1 MIRAAA
7 GLALL
12 LAACSP
18 AASGTA
24 AGGADNLIDCAIGGA
39 ASFAHDCS
47 VERTQQDGADL
58 LIVHHPDGGFRRFKL
73 LDGGKSLVA
82 ADGAEAVSIARSADR
97 LDVSVD
103 DDRYRFSA
111 AMLSDAGHR

>member
-1 MIRAAA
+1 MRAAA
-7 GLALL
+7 GLVLL

-18 AASGTA
+18 AASSTA
-24 AGGADNLIDCAIGGA
+24 VSDKDNLIDCAIGGA
-39 ASFAHDCS
+39 ASFKHDCS
-47 VERTQQDGADL
+47 VERTQQDGAEL

-73 LDGGKSLVA
+73 LDGGKSLAA
-82 ADGAEAVSIARSADR
+82 ADGAEAVAIARNPDR

-111 AMLSDAGHR
+111 AILSDAGHR